1 VLWAL
6 IALLVV
12 LWLAGLALDI
22 VGAFIHILLVIAAIV
37 LIVELV
43 RRGRA
48 AT

>member
-1 VLWAL
+1 MLWAL

-22 VGAFIHILLVIAAIV
+22 VGAFIHILLVLAAIV

-43 RRGRA
+43 RRTRTA
-48 AT
+48 